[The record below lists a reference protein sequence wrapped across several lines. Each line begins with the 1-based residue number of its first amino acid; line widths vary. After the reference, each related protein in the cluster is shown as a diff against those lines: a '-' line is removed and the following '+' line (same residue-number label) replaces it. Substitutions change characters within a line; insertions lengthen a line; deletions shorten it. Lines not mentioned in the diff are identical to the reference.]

1 MTRRKDSATDHPA
14 EITAEAVTGPD
25 LPTANQSPEDTG
37 AGVVTESVADTAA
50 GAVPKDPA
58 PPPPQAPARRSG
70 VLGPLLGG
78 ALAALGG
85 FGLAHFNVFGLA
97 APDQSAEIAALDQK
111 LDAIAAQTSE
121 RASLET
127 GLRQAV
133 DSLAD
138 RVAALEASPAAD
150 LSGLADLDRRLS
162 LIETLPAG
170 GDASTAALASKLAE
184 LERLVANL
192 PEGGADT
199 GQVDAAL
206 ARLAVAEAEAQARA
220 AEAAALAEAAAQAR
234 ALGALAA
241 AVNAGSGFAAELA
254 AVADPQLQ
262 AALAAYADG
271 LAPLAQLQADFP
283 DVARTA
289 LQIARAN
296 DANADWTARVVDFL
310 AAQTGARSL
319 TPRDGADP
327 DAILSRAE
335 FALTEGRLADALAEL
350 GALGP
355 DVQAPFAGWVTA
367 AKARLAVEAAL
378 AGAL

>member
-1 MTRRKDSATDHPA
+1 MTRRKDSATDIP
-14 EITAEAVTGPD
+14 AEAVTGPD
-25 LPTANQSPEDTG
+25 LTAPDQSPEDTG
-37 AGVVTESVADTAA
+37 AGVVTESVTDTAP
-50 GAVPKDPA
+50 GAALEDPA

-70 VLGPLLGG
+70 ILGPLLGG

-85 FGLAHFNVFGLA
+85 FGLAHFNVLGLA

-111 LDAIAAQTSE
+111 LDAIAAQ
-121 RASLET
+121 ASQQVNLES

-138 RVAALEASPAAD
+138 RVAALEAAPAAD

-162 LIETLPAG
+162 VIESLPTG

-184 LERLVANL
+184 LERLVADL
-192 PEGGADT
+192 PTYGADT
-199 GQVDAAL
+199 GEVDAAL
-206 ARLAVAEAEAQARA
+206 ARLAAVEAEAQARA

-234 ALGALAA
+234 ALEALAT
-241 AVNAGSGFAAELA
+241 AVNAGSGFTAELA

-262 AALAAYADG
+262 ATLAPHADG
-271 LAPLAQLQADFP
+271 VAPLARLQADFP

-355 DVQAPFAGWVTA
+355 DVQAPFAGWITA

>member
-1 MTRRKDSATDHPA
+1 MTRRKDSATDTP
-14 EITAEAVTGPD
+14 AEAVTGPD
-25 LPTANQSPEDTG
+25 LPKADQPPEDTG
-37 AGVVTESVADTAA
+37 AGLAADTVADKEA
-50 GAVPKDPA
+50 GAVIEDPVL
-58 PPPPQAPARRSG
+58 PPPKEPARRSG
-70 VLGPLLGG
+70 VFVPLLGG

-85 FGLAHFNVFGLA
+85 FGLSHFNVLGLA

-121 RASLET
+121 RVSLET

-138 RVAALEASPAAD
+138 RVATLEATPAAD

-162 LIETLPAG
+162 LIETLPTD

-184 LERLVANL
+184 LERLVADL
-192 PEGGADT
+192 PARAVDT
-199 GQVDAAL
+199 GEVDAAL

-220 AEAAALAEAAAQAR
+220 AEAAALAEAATQAR
-234 ALGALAA
+234 ALEALAA

-254 AVADPQLQ
+254 AVADAQLQ
-262 AALAAYADG
+262 AALAPYADG
-271 LAPLAQLQADFP
+271 VAPLAQLQADFP
-283 DVARTA
+283 DAARAA

-296 DANADWTARVVDFL
+296 DEDADWTARVVDFL

-319 TPRDGADP
+319 TPRDGEDP

-335 FALTEGRLADALAEL
+335 FALAEGRLADALAEL
-350 GALGP
+350 DALGP
-355 DVQAPFAGWVTA
+355 DVQAPFAGWITSA
-367 AKARLAVEAAL
+367 TARLAVEAAL
-378 AGAL
+378 EGAL